1 MTVDEALEILE
12 IALEHRSLSHVYEL
26 VFRRSWQG
34 QTYGD
39 IAREAG
45 YDYDYIKEV
54 GSKLWNY
61 LSESLGERVNK
72 KNVQLVLRRYYKQQE
87 ERKQADLAVATQT
100 DRPRPAL
107 NRSNDRQH
115 ELSLPNQD
123 WRGAPDVSRF
133 YGRTDELVKL
143 ERWVIQD
150 FCRIVAIVGMGGI
163 GKTALSVT
171 LAEEL
176 QNGFQYI
183 VWRSL
188 RNAPPL
194 MDLLTDLIQHVSD
207 ERQAN
212 LPDTPYGCVSTLI
225 ECLGKHRCLIVLD
238 NAEAL
243 LSSGTGQDDRQAG
256 EYIAGRENYAEL
268 LRAIA
273 ETQHQSCLILTSRE
287 QPREIALQEGVRVRS
302 LFLGGLQ
309 VADAQRIFEEKGDF
323 QGTDQ
328 NWQYLVARYAGNPL
342 ALKAVALAV
351 KEFFGGDIAQLNAL
365 LAEDRW
371 IFSDIRKLLDQ
382 QFDRL
387 SELEKK
393 VIYWVTL
400 QNGEVTLAELKAEL
414 APVRSTQKLLETL
427 DSLKRRSL
435 VDKNGIVFS
444 QQPIVR
450 EYIEEKLNQQSI
462 ETGDR
467 S

>member
-34 QTYGD
+34 QTYND

-61 LSESLGERVNK
+61 LSEALGERVNK
-72 KNVQLVLRRYYKQQE
+72 KNVQLVLRRYHKHQQE
-87 ERKQADLAVATQT
+87 EQAVNIETATLKNVNDDNGG
-100 DRPRPAL
+100 DRF
-107 NRSNDRQH
+107 D

-143 ERWVIQD
+143 ERWIIQD

-176 QNGFQYI
+176 QIGFQYI

-194 MDLLTDLIQHVSD
+194 MDLLIDIIHHISD
-207 ERQAN
+207 RQGN
-212 LPDTPYGCVSTLI
+212 LPDTPYGCISTLI
-225 ECLGKHRCLIVLD
+225 ECLGKHRCLVVLD
-238 NAEAL
+238 HADAL
-243 LSSGTGQDDRQAG
+243 LSSGTGREYRQAG
-256 EYIAGRENYAEL
+256 EYIEGRENYAEL
-268 LRAIA
+268 FRAIA
-273 ETQHQSCLILTSRE
+273 EAQHQSCLLITSRE
-287 QPREIALQEGVRVRS
+287 QPREIALQEGARARS

-309 VADAQRIFEEKGDF
+309 VTEAQRIFAEKGEF
-323 QGTDQ
+323 EGTEQD
-328 NWQYLVARYAGNPL
+328 WQFLVARYAGNPL

-400 QNGEVTLAELKAEL
+400 QEGEVTLADLKTEL
-414 APVRSTQKLLETL
+414 APVDSTQRLLETL
-427 DSLKRRSL
+427 DSLRRRSL
-435 VDKNGIVFS
+435 IDKNGAVFS

-450 EYIEEKLNQQSI
+450 EYIEEKMNQQSL
-462 ETGDR
+462 EAADR
-467 S
+467 G

>member
-26 VFRRSWQG
+26 VFRKSWQG
-34 QTYGD
+34 QTYSD
-39 IAREAG
+39 IAGEAG

-61 LSESLGERVNK
+61 LSEALGERVNK
-72 KNVQLVLRRYYKQQE
+72 KNVQLVLRRYHKRQE
-87 ERKQADLAVATQT
+87 EQKLAEAETTNHAEQTTSASNGDL
-100 DRPRPAL
+100 
-107 NRSNDRQH
+107 SI
-115 ELSLPNQD
+115 PNQD

-143 ERWVIQD
+143 ERWIIQD

-176 QNGFQYI
+176 QCGFQYI

-194 MDLLTDLIQHVSD
+194 MDLLTDIIHYVSD
-207 ERQAN
+207 EQQGN
-212 LPDTPYGCVSTLI
+212 LPDTPYGCVSALI

-238 NAEAL
+238 HADAL
-243 LSSGTGQDDRQAG
+243 LSSGAGREYRQAG
-256 EYIAGRENYAEL
+256 EYIEGRENYAEL
-268 LRAIA
+268 FRAIA
-273 ETQHQSCLILTSRE
+273 ETQHQSCLLLTSRE
-287 QPREIALQEGVRVRS
+287 QPREIALQEGVKVRS

-309 VADAQRIFEEKGDF
+309 VADAKSIFNEKGDF
-323 QGTDQ
+323 EGTDQ

-351 KEFFGGDIAQLNAL
+351 KEFFNGNIAQLNAL

-387 SELEKK
+387 SDLEKR

-400 QNGEVTLAELKAEL
+400 QQGEVTLADLKTEL
-414 APVRSTQKLLETL
+414 APVSSTQKLLETL
-427 DSLKRRSL
+427 DSLRRRSL
-435 VDKNGIVFS
+435 IDKNGVVFS

-450 EYIEEKLNQQSI
+450 EYIEEKMNQQSL
-462 ETGDR
+462 EAVDR
-467 S
+467 N